1 MSTLS
6 RLGVLVLSLAV
17 GPFNADA
24 GADAGPVAKA
34 QSLLAAGEARTAAI
48 ELKNVLQ
55 ANPQDARARWLLA
68 KALVVLGDWPGAEY
82 NLREAQTSGYPLSE
96 TLPLLARA
104 LAEQGK
110 VEEVLAIE
118 LTGLPPAAEAAVLSA
133 QGAALI
139 GQNKPED
146 ALVKLAAAM
155 ALDAGSVEARIGKAR
170 LLQQSKD
177 LDAAGALLQAA
188 LVIDKT
194 NADAWQQM
202 GDLEVAR
209 GRLDLARDA
218 YNVAQTNAPGK
229 LDPLLKR
236 ALVRIDLG
244 EFEDAQADI
253 DSARKIG
260 ASHPDVPYAQGVLY
274 YRLAR
279 YQEAQTALQ
288 EALAINPDH
297 LGAQYYFA
305 ALQSVLGNQATAE
318 DSITRYLAKL
328 PKDPSA
334 RTLLGEIKRKAGDYQ
349 EAEQILRSVLASS
362 PEDTEAINVLNAVLT
377 QQGRA
382 AEAVATPESR
392 DLISGVELL
401 AKGDLEGG
409 TRLLEGSAG
418 QPSLGLRAAGPLVY
432 AYIRQGRFDR
442 ALEVARDQQKRYPKD
457 AEPLLLAGMVHLAK
471 QEPGEAE
478 AAFQQAVRI
487 DPASL
492 PAHYNLA
499 LIGMLRGRPAVA
511 RINFENALAID
522 PGHLAS
528 LLALS
533 SMDAFD
539 GDESA
544 MVEHLKRAALAHPQA
559 LRPKTL
565 LANYY
570 LKKGQPDQVPV
581 VLVNLSPSEAQ
592 DPLVLALLGESQ
604 LALKA
609 GGAARAT
616 LQQLVDIQPDSADA
630 RFQLARALV
639 QVEDIPA
646 LRQELEKTLELK
658 ADHFAAR
665 VALTR
670 LQLLDG
676 QLAEAEGN
684 LRFLKDRDD
693 QQPDVLG
700 LEVLTAKRQDDQ
712 PRLLRGLTQVFKVQP
727 SSANLLELV
736 RQQWRMGDRDG
747 AIASHKQWITAHP
760 DDFAVRLSLAGT
772 YAAANQADLAAA
784 QYRAVLDQSKDN
796 VLALNDYAWFLRDSD
811 PAQAMKY
818 AVRANA
824 LAPNAAEIKDTLA
837 VVLTK
842 NGEAVKAL
850 EFSAQALTSNP
861 RDPTFRYHNAMIRNA
876 LGQPQAAIPILRDLI
891 NQTDLQF
898 PERSDALALLTRL
911 QAAPQNPDR

>member
-1 MSTLS
+1 MSTLG
-6 RLGVLVLSLAV
+6 RFTVLLLVLAV
-17 GPFNADA
+17 SPGY
-24 GADAGPVAKA
+24 GDAGPAADPIA
-34 QSLLAAGEARTAAI
+34 QAQALLDAGDARTAAI
-48 ELKNVLQ
+48 EMKNVLQ

-68 KALVVLGDWPGAEY
+68 RSLAVLGDWPGVEY
-82 NLREAQTSGYPLSE
+82 NVRESQTRGQPLSE

-104 LAEQGK
+104 LTEQGK
-110 VEEVLAIE
+110 VDEVLAID

-146 ALVKLAAAM
+146 ALTMLDAAL
-155 ALDAGSVEARIGKAR
+155 ALDAGSVEARIGKAQ
-170 LLQQSKD
+170 LLQQAKD
-177 LDAAGALLQAA
+177 LDAARGLLQAA

-194 NADAWQQM
+194 NVDAWQRM

-218 YNVAQTNAPGK
+218 YDAAHTSGPGN

-244 EFEDAQADI
+244 EFDGAQADI
-253 DSARKIG
+253 DAARKM
-260 ASHPDVPYAQGVLY
+260 AATHPDVPYAQGVLFY
-274 YRLAR
+274 HLAR

-318 DSITRYLAKL
+318 DAITRYLAKL

-334 RTLLGEIKRKAGDYQ
+334 RTLLGEIKWKAGDHQ
-349 EAEQILRSVLASS
+349 EAEQILRAVIASS
-362 PEDTEAINVLNAVLT
+362 PEDRQAIDVLNAVLS

-382 AEAVATPESR
+382 AESLPTPESR
-392 DLISGVELL
+392 ELISGVELL
-401 AKGDLEGG
+401 VKGDLEGG
-409 TRLLEGSAG
+409 ARLLEGSAG

-432 AYIRQGRFDR
+432 AYIKQGRFDR
-442 ALEVARDQQKRYPKD
+442 ALEIARDQQKRFPKD

-471 QEPGEAE
+471 QEPDEAE

-522 PGHLAS
+522 PGHLPS

-539 GDESA
+539 GDELA

-565 LANYY
+565 LADYY

-581 VLVNLSPSEAQ
+581 VLANLSPSEAQ

-609 GGAARAT
+609 GAAARET
-616 LQQLVDIQPDSADA
+616 LQQLVAIQPDSPDA
-630 RFQLARALV
+630 RYQLARSLA
-639 QVEDIPA
+639 QDQDIPA
-646 LRQELEKTLELK
+646 LRQALQKTLELK
-658 ADHFAAR
+658 ADHLPAR
-665 VALTR
+665 VALAR
-670 LQLLDG
+670 LQLIDG
-676 QLAEAEGN
+676 QLADAEKN
-684 LRFLKDRDD
+684 LKFLKERDAK
-693 QQPDVLG
+693 QADVLA
-700 LEVLTAKRQDDQ
+700 LEVLTATRQDDQ
-712 PRLLRGLTQVFKVQP
+712 PRLLQGLTQLFKAQP
-727 SSANLLELV
+727 SSANLLELT

-747 AIASHKQWITAHP
+747 AIASHKQWIAAHP
-760 DDFAVRLSLAGT
+760 DDFAVRLSLAGS
-772 YAAANQADLAAA
+772 YAAANQSDLAAA
-784 QYRAVLDQSKDN
+784 QYRAVLNQSKDN

-818 AVRANA
+818 ALRANE
-824 LAPNAAEIKDTLA
+824 LAPNAAELKDTLA

-842 NGEAVKAL
+842 NGEPAKAL
-850 EFSAQALTSNP
+850 EYSAQALTSNP
-861 RDPTFRYHNAMIRNA
+861 RDPTFLYHNAMIREA
-876 LGQPQAAIPILRDLI
+876 LGQPEGP
-891 NQTDLQF
+891 
-898 PERSDALALLTRL
+898 
-911 QAAPQNPDR
+911 